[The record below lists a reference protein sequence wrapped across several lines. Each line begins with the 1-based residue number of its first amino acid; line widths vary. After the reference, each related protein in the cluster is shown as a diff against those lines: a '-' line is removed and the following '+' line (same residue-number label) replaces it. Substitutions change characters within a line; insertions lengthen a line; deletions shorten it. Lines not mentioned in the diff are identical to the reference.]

1 MGHHCSCS
9 QCDARTYPLQS
20 GCHARGL
27 SRKANGRGNCA
38 LYFSV
43 GCLRTSDLVNR
54 SNGCSILPKEEFTGI
69 PLKEARFRSHFGV
82 AVIGIQRKK
91 QSVDDRGEI
100 QVEMEIATVPGPDE
114 IISSDDILVVVGD
127 RFQIKQIARKD

>member
-1 MGHHCSCS
+1 M
-9 QCDARTYPLQS
+9 L
-20 GCHARGL
+20 
-27 SRKANGRGNCA
+27 
-38 LYFSV
+38 
-43 GCLRTSDLVNR
+43 
-54 SNGCSILPKEEFTGI
+54 ILPKEEFTGI

-100 QVEMEIATVPGPDE
+100 QVEMGLQQVPGPDE